1 MSEYHEMYHGF
12 AEEDEE
18 EEELDEESPL
28 GKALTVAA
36 KELVRGYID
45 QEKVSKMVKYEIDNV
60 VETMV
65 RNELGDVIRKEVS
78 DSANEFVKRII
89 KETFDEMISGKIT
102 ISDGWSTREYESFED
117 FTKQYIQ
124 GQISSDYRVKDKMGK
139 EIRDRVNKI
148 LDGIIRESSGVFA
161 EYVIEKMMTKEENGT
176 KK

>member
-1 MSEYHEMYHGF
+1 MSEYYEMYHGF

-18 EEELDEESPL
+18 EEFEEESPL

-60 VETMV
+60 VREMV
-65 RNELGDVIRKEVS
+65 KNELGGVIKKEVS
-78 DSANEFVKRII
+78 ESVDEFVRKVI
-89 KETFDEMISGKIT
+89 KETFDEMISGKLA
-102 ISDGWSTREYESFED
+102 ISDGWSTREYQSFED
-117 FTKQYIQ
+117 FTKEYIKDQ
-124 GQISSDYRVKDKMGK
+124 LGSDYRVKDKMGK

-161 EYVIEKMMTKEENGT
+161 EYVIEKMMTKEE